1 VRGDTSR
8 FGNSLQPNS
17 RDAVGTPI
25 KQRAALDAD
34 RSHEGVLT
42 TEGCDRLINRVSM
55 SHAPIMQ
62 ISCTFGKRIPTPE
75 LLHLHPSGWVRPSA
89 VNATSHKLLVG
100 DRLRMA
106 IEALGKR
113 PVDVCRIFD
122 VAPSKLGNWMRG
134 EHYPDPW
141 FIVRF
146 CDRFNVTADFFY
158 RGRVSSAMDAPLA
171 DALWAKEEAAQRAQL
186 ERAAQE
192 PEAEKT
198 S

>member
-1 VRGDTSR
+1 MDGNASR
-8 FGNSLQPNS
+8 FGNSLQANS
-17 RDAVGTPI
+17 RDAVGAPI
-25 KQRAALDAD
+25 KQRASLDAD
-34 RSHEGVLT
+34 RTHEGGLT

-62 ISCTFGKRIPTPE
+62 ISCISSKRISMPE
-75 LLHLHPSGWVRPSA
+75 LLHSHPGAWVRQSG

-146 CDRFNVTADFFY
+146 CDRFNVTADYFY

-171 DALWAKEEAAQRAQL
+171 DALWAKAEAAQRAHL

-192 PEAEKT
+192 PAAEQT